1 MPTFRSTDKLIAIAG
16 LLLAVLLASACSGGN
31 PGTPANTVSVGSL
44 RDTPAVRLN
53 LRYEGDVPAPTLDA
67 GKATDGERNTAIQSD
82 FDTNRPQELIDRT
95 VASPDA
101 KHVAV
106 VYHRVTDVQA
116 EFRLDIYTPDGKLLK
131 KATSDTMAVHF
142 PETLV

>member
-1 MPTFRSTDKLIAIAG
+1 MPTFRATDKLVGLAG
-16 LLLAVLLASACSGGN
+16 LLMAVLFASACGGGN
-31 PGTPANTVSVGSL
+31 SGTAANTVSVGSL

-53 LRYEGDVPAPTLDA
+53 FRYEGDVPAPTLDA
-67 GKATDGERNTAIQSD
+67 AKSADSERNPAIQSD

-131 KATSDTMAVHF
+131 K
-142 PETLV
+142 

>member
-1 MPTFRSTDKLIAIAG
+1 MPTFKPQVKQVSIAG
-16 LLLAVLLASACSGGN
+16 LLLAVLLALGCGN
-31 PGTPANTVSVGSL
+31 APSNSQASQTGSI

-53 LRYEGDVPAPTLDA
+53 FRYEGDVPAPTLDA
-67 GKATDGERNTAIQSD
+67 SKATDGERNTAIQSD

-106 VYHRVTDVQA
+106 VYH
-116 EFRLDIYTPDGKLLK
+116 
-131 KATSDTMAVHF
+131 
-142 PETLV
+142 